1 MQTRQPWMM
10 TVAICI
16 VLFFGFFHVSVDAA
30 DIKVAVT
37 SSFMDPMTAIAE
49 EFQKATG
56 HRALLNEG
64 STGELYAQI
73 LNGAPFDIYLSSDE
87 QDAKGIEDDGF
98 AVVGSRFTYA
108 VGRLTLWSPRPGRI
122 GDDGENL
129 LRSGGFQS
137 LAISNPRTNGYGKA
151 AVQVLKTVGVWTS
164 VQDRIVEA
172 ENSREAFQLV
182 ASGKAELGL
191 VPLGEVLDPDVKQRG
206 SRWDVPHR
214 LHSPILQDAVLLE
227 RGKKNPAAVQLLQ
240 FLRGPQARQIIVRFG
255 YTLP

>member
-1 MQTRQPWMM
+1 MI
-10 TVAICI
+10 TVCV
-16 VLFFGFFHVSVDAA
+16 VLVVGLFRVPVDAA

-73 LNGAPFDIYLSSDE
+73 LNGAPFDIYLSSDA

-98 AVVGSRFTYA
+98 AVAGSRFTYA

-122 GDDGENL
+122 GNDGEHL
-129 LRSGGFQS
+129 LRSGGFES

-151 AVQVLKTVGVWTS
+151 AVQALKTVGVWTS

-182 ASGKAELGL
+182 ANGKADVGL
-191 VPLGEVLDPDVKQRG
+191 VPLGEVLDPDVKQKG
-206 SRWDVPHR
+206 SRWDIPHR

-227 RGKKNPAAVQLLQ
+227 RGKENSGALQLLQ
-240 FLRGPQARQIIVRFG
+240 FLRGPQARRIIVQFG
-255 YTLP
+255 YELP